1 MFTQK
6 EFEVL
11 SRRARGETQ
20 AVIAQALGVTQPAVS
35 KLERN
40 AQRKVLDAQAT
51 LALAQKTGATIKDDA
66 TGRHV
71 KYRGEDR

>member
-1 MFTQK
+1 MFTHK

-20 AVIAQALGVTQPAVS
+20 AGIAQALGITQPAVS

-40 AQRKVLDAQAT
+40 AQRKLLDAEAT
-51 LALAQKTGATIKDDA
+51 ILLANKTGVTTISDA

-71 KYRGEDR
+71 TYQGDHA